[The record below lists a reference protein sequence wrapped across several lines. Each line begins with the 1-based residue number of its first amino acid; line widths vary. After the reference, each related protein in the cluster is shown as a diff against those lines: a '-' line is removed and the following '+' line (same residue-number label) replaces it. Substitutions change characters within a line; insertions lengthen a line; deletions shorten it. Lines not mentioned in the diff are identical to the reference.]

1 MIFLEPRGLY
11 RMKTGI
17 SNQLEV
23 VDFGPSP
30 DTVLLSAKQLAAS
43 LMNLFKQSRLRRASL
58 LKFLL
63 SAELKAKFG
72 ASTDGG
78 VPGG

>member
-1 MIFLEPRGLY
+1 MMFLEPRGFY

-23 VDFGPSP
+23 VNFGSSP
-30 DTVLLSAKQLAAS
+30 ETVLVSAKQLAAP
-43 LMNLFKQSRLRRASL
+43 LMNLFKHSRLHGASL

-72 ASTDGG
+72 ASKDGG

>member
-1 MIFLEPRGLY
+1 MMILEPRGFY
-11 RMKTGI
+11 RMKTGA

-23 VDFGPSP
+23 VNFAPSP
-30 DTVLLSAKQLAAS
+30 ETVLVSAKQLAAP
-43 LMNLFKQSRLRRASL
+43 LMNLFKQSRHHRASL

-63 SAELKAKFG
+63 SLELKAKFG

>member
-1 MIFLEPRGLY
+1 MIFLEPRSLY

-17 SNQLEV
+17 SNQLQV

-30 DTVLLSAKQLAAS
+30 ETVLVSTKQLAAP
-43 LMNLFKQSRLRRASL
+43 LMSLFKQSRLHRASL

>member
-1 MIFLEPRGLY
+1 
-11 RMKTGI
+11 MKIGI
-17 SNQLEV
+17 DNQLESV
-23 VDFGPSP
+23 NFDPSP
-30 DTVLLSAKQLAAS
+30 ETVLASVKWLAAP
-43 LMNLFKQSRLRRASL
+43 LMNLFKQSSIHRAFL